1 MRDVRGWFSKTAL
14 FSSTYLQSEIHALAI
29 CYHPRNHVE
38 KLALC
43 KDVLCKNKCI
53 FSVLPTVLQDGGL
66 RNISVPL
73 LQNPFSGS
81 VAVLTALGLGMQ
93 VEVAQLWV
101 RYIISLEEKL
111 LEEDRRNVILTQV
124 QG

>member
-1 MRDVRGWFSKTAL
+1 MFV
-14 FSSTYLQSEIHALAI
+14 I
-29 CYHPRNHVE
+29 
-38 KLALC
+38 
-43 KDVLCKNKCI
+43 CKNKCI

-81 VAVLTALGLGMQ
+81 VAVLTALGLGMRM
-93 VEVAQLWV
+93 EVARLWV